1 MSDKICCPECS
12 GAGQK
17 EGFVNGGLDI
27 SKHHYGP
34 IRCIRC
40 HGTGQVPAEMARW
53 VEQGKVLAARR
64 RLAGFTLLTGSQALG
79 IATSALSAIEN
90 GRAPAPE
97 GAEHWWTSKDK
108 GAM

>member
-1 MSDKICCPECS
+1 MSDNIQCPECN
-12 GAGQK
+12 GAGK
-17 EGFVNGGLDI
+17 KDGFVNGGLDI

-40 HGTGQVPAEMARW
+40 NGTGQVPAGMTQW
-53 VEQGKVLAARR
+53 MEQGKVLAARR
-64 RLAGFTLLTGSQALG
+64 RLAGFTLLTGSKALG

-97 GAEHWWTSKDK
+97 GAEGWW
-108 GAM
+108 GWQHE

>member
-1 MSDKICCPECS
+1 MSDNICCPECH

-27 SKHHYGP
+27 SKHHYGQ

-40 HGTGQVPAEMARW
+40 GGTGQVPAAMAQW
-53 VEQGKVLAARR
+53 MEQGKVLAARR
-64 RLAGFTLLTGSQALG
+64 RLAGFTLLTGAQALG
-79 IATSALSAIEN
+79 IETSALSAIEN

-97 GAEHWWTSKDK
+97 GAEVWWVSKGK
-108 GAM
+108 GVA